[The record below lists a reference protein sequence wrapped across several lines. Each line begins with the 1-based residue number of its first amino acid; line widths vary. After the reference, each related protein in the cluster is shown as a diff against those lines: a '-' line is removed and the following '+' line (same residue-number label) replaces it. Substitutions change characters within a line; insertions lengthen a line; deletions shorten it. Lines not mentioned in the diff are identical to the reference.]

1 MSATIPAAFDPK
13 ALPRWARKYPNVV
26 ELCRVRLDY
35 RANVCSAVTKEYRR
49 FLVRQANFIVEGAKK
64 GGYC

>member
-1 MSATIPAAFDPK
+1 MAITKTATFDPK
-13 ALPRWARKYPNVV
+13 ALPRWARKHPNVV

-49 FLVRQANFIVEGAKK
+49 FLVRQANFIAEGR
-64 GGYC
+64 